1 VRKALFG
8 SLAALLLTGS
18 FGVAQTPLPEG
29 DAGTARTG
37 KAAPSAQSALP
48 ALPSEEGDL
57 VLGPGPVPDPAPP
70 LDRIPFPGSVPGPTY
85 PSFYLN
91 AEYLLWWTK
100 GQQLPPL
107 VTTGS
112 LSDALPGALGQPST
126 VELIGNNNVNDRMR
140 SGGRFTG
147 GFWLNRAETIGVEGS
162 FFFLQPQSSHFAAS
176 SDGSTLL
183 ALPYFAVGT
192 VTNPDGSTQQ
202 LAQEQALLV
211 ASPGTSAGSVNVAT
225 SNHFWGAEANG
236 RMFLCGDCTCRVD
249 LLAGFRYLNI
259 SDSLGV
265 TSVSD
270 TIPPSGPT
278 TVSDVLNT
286 RNQFYGGQIG
296 IVADYWSGP
305 WFVDIRGK
313 LALGSITRTADIGGS
328 TTFTT
333 ASGPVVVPGGLFAQ
347 PTNIGHYTSNA
358 FSVVPE
364 VGIRFG
370 YQFTSSLR
378 AYVGYSI
385 IYLVQSVARPADQI
399 DRSVNVTQVPA
410 LGQGPLNGDLR
421 PAFTFQSTDFWAQG
435 FLAGLE
441 LVF

>member
-1 VRKALFG
+1 VRKAFFG
-8 SLAALLLTGS
+8 SLTALLLAGS
-18 FGVAQTPLPEG
+18 FAVAQAPLPEV
-29 DAGTARTG
+29 DAGAARAG
-37 KAAPSAQSALP
+37 VAAPRAQPALP
-48 ALPSEEGDL
+48 ALPSGEGDL
-57 VLGPGPVPDPAPP
+57 VLGPGPVSDPAPALAP
-70 LDRIPFPGSVPGPTY
+70 TPFPGSVPGPSLPT
-85 PSFYLN
+85 FYLN

-100 GQQLPPL
+100 AQQLPPL

-112 LSDALPGALGQPST
+112 LSDDFPGALGQPST
-126 VELIGNNNVNDRMR
+126 VELIGNSNVNDRMR
-140 SGGRFTG
+140 SGAQFTG
-147 GFWLNRAETIGVEGS
+147 GFWLNRSETIGVEGS
-162 FFFLQPQSSHFAAS
+162 FFFLQPQSSHLSAS

-183 ALPYFAVGT
+183 ALPYFAAGT
-192 VTNPDGSTQQ
+192 VTNPDGTTQD

-225 SNHFWGAEANG
+225 SSHFWGAEANG

-259 SDSLGV
+259 SDSLSV
-265 TSVSD
+265 LSVSNS
-270 TIPPSGPT
+270 IPPGSST
-278 TVSDVLNT
+278 TVSDVFNS

-305 WFVDIRGK
+305 WFLDIRGK

-333 ASGPVVVPGGLFAQ
+333 AGGSVVVPGGLFAQ
-347 PTNIGHYTSNA
+347 PTNIGHYTSTA
-358 FSVVPE
+358 FGVVPQ
-364 VGIRFG
+364 VGVRLG
-370 YQFTSSLR
+370 YQITSYLR
-378 AYVGYSI
+378 AYVGYSL

-410 LGQGPLNGDLR
+410 LGQGPLAGDLR
-421 PAFTFQSTDFWAQG
+421 PAFAFQSTDFWAQG

-441 LVF
+441 LDF